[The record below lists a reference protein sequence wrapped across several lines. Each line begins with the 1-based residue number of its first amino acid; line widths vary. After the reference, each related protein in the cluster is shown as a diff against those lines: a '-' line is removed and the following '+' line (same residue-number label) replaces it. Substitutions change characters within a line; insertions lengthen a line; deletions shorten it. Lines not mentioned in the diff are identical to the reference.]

1 MIEQI
6 NVGVIG
12 TGWCGGIRTKACSD
26 NPLVDKL
33 FIAEIN
39 DARRKE
45 VAEQYDVHESVSD
58 WQKLIL
64 NPEIDTI
71 IISATPETTHYPM
84 ALAAL
89 QAGKNVFMEKPI
101 ATTLEQADELIQ
113 TAIDKEVKFKEVNLS
128 SAETLFKLYDL
139 ETQNLISQI

>member
-45 VAEQYDVHESVSD
+45 VAEQYDVHESVLD

-89 QAGKNVFMEKPI
+89 QAGKTFLWKSLLLPH
-101 ATTLEQADELIQ
+101 
-113 TAIDKEVKFKEVNLS
+113 
-128 SAETLFKLYDL
+128 
-139 ETQNLISQI
+139 

>member
-12 TGWCGGIRTKACSD
+12 TDGVWNSTKACSD

-64 NPEIDTI
+64 IP
-71 IISATPETTHYPM
+71 
-84 ALAAL
+84 
-89 QAGKNVFMEKPI
+89 K
-101 ATTLEQADELIQ
+101 
-113 TAIDKEVKFKEVNLS
+113 
-128 SAETLFKLYDL
+128 
-139 ETQNLISQI
+139 

>member
-71 IISATPETTHYPM
+71 IESNINELVKILSNFEANSTLT
-84 ALAAL
+84 LL
-89 QAGKNVFMEKPI
+89 KPI
-101 ATTLEQADELIQ
+101 LTNKSL
-113 TAIDKEVKFKEVNLS
+113 VKWRSGFDSLPS
-128 SAETLFKLYDL
+128 SDF
-139 ETQNLISQI
+139 SQSVKIHPL

>member
-64 NPEIDTI
+64 KHI
-71 IISATPETTHYPM
+71 IGVLLDVSHLSMI
-84 ALAAL
+84 
-89 QAGKNVFMEKPI
+89 
-101 ATTLEQADELIQ
+101 
-113 TAIDKEVKFKEVNLS
+113 IDKNIKILVIS
-128 SAETLFKLYDL
+128 YKLLY
-139 ETQNLISQI
+139 QRR